1 MSVPVQNFSQIRS
14 AVCLFGLF
22 ETHLLPNR
30 QTNSE
35 FIISSL
41 RWRDNWLLYAL
52 QHIHSVRA
60 SVDQRSLLSTYKS
73 SGSRDRTQWYR
84 VYLLVCRTKRQRGMV
99 CSTVRIS
106 RWLCRTA
113 TRSASAG
120 MGSSSTVLE
129 LNFVDN
135 LCFDKRFVVSLTIVF
150 WWEMSFFKF
159 FFQQSWSLALAL
171 ASKILALAL
180 ALALASNMLS
190 SNPSLECQSMIL
202 WLSLPFTL
210 TSTSAQRCIGTFSK
224 RHRQGTYRQT
234 DVVQRVGPNA
244 ASYGGGSHSNIE
256 IMKSLH
262 FCLPRLYPTS
272 VLRSHQFF
280 YEIQRQLQWNT
291 CYP

>member
-1 MSVPVQNFSQIRS
+1 MQDSYSISPRYILGSPGGTPRAIITKNHTQCPGEMSVPVQNFSQIRS

-129 LNFVDN
+129 LEDSSRTQNRGLGLD
-135 LCFDKRFVVSLTIVF
+135 
-150 WWEMSFFKF
+150 
-159 FFQQSWSLALAL
+159 
-171 ASKILALAL
+171 AS
-180 ALALASNMLS
+180 ASITGL
-190 SNPSLECQSMIL
+190 
-202 WLSLPFTL
+202 
-210 TSTSAQRCIGTFSK
+210 
-224 RHRQGTYRQT
+224 
-234 DVVQRVGPNA
+234 
-244 ASYGGGSHSNIE
+244 
-256 IMKSLH
+256 
-262 FCLPRLYPTS
+262 
-272 VLRSHQFF
+272 
-280 YEIQRQLQWNT
+280 
-291 CYP
+291 